1 MLKRPRRALGEHWG
15 AASMCAGGAVALDL
29 WGPGLCSLCKDVWSQ
44 RFKSWSLLS
53 VSFVAVIYL
62 ICNTLTK

>member
-44 RFKSWSLLS
+44 IFKSCSLLS
-53 VSFVAVIYL
+53 GSLASI
-62 ICNTLTK
+62 N